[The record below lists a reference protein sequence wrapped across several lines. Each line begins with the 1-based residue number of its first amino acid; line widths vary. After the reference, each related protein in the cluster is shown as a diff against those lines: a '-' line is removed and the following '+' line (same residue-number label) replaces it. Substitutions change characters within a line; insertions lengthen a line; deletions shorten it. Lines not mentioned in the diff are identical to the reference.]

1 MISMIAAYA
10 RGRVIGKEGN
20 LPWRLPNDSRYFQR
34 VTTRHTVVMGRK
46 TFDSMGKPLPRRRN
60 IVLSHSQSFAPA
72 GVEVVRSVDDV
83 LALDQAENG
92 EIFIVGGEQIYT
104 LFLPSARRL
113 YLTEIELTVEGDT
126 HFPAWNP
133 QEFTLISAQAGQLD
147 EKNTL
152 PHTFLVYERK
162 RSHSQS

>member
-10 RGRVIGKEGN
+10 RGQVIGKAGD

-34 VTTRHTVVMGRK
+34 ITTGHTVVMGRK

-60 IVLSHSQSFAPA
+60 IVLTSSQTFAHE
-72 GVEVVRSVDDV
+72 GVEVVHTMDEI
-83 LALDQAENG
+83 LALDKNEDS

-104 LFLPSARRL
+104 LFLPVAQRL

-126 HFPAWNP
+126 HFPDWKR
-133 QEFTLISAQAGQLD
+133 QEFTLISSQPGKLD

-152 PHTFLVYERK
+152 PHAFLVYERIAA
-162 RSHSQS
+162 S

>member
-10 RGRVIGKEGN
+10 RGRVIGKEGK

-34 VTTRHTVVMGRK
+34 VTTGHTVVMGRK

-60 IVLSHSQSFAPA
+60 IVLSHSQSLAPA
-72 GVEVVRSVDDV
+72 GAEVVRSVDDV

-133 QEFTLISAQAGQLD
+133 QEFTLVSAQSGQLD

-162 RSHSQS
+162 RNR